1 MSRTVPKQVYFYSK
15 VFCVVLFTYCL
26 IELRL
31 NAEMARKWYHN
42 NWCGET
48 STMRPRLDQLTPLQ
62 GEPSECLYWV
72 GSVWDY
78 VFLTS
83 SAFHD
88 GWTLLHVGLVS
99 SVVLLIIVLLI
110 EISDRG
116 VL

>member
-1 MSRTVPKQVYFYSK
+1 MKFTIPKQVYFFSK

-31 NAEMARKWYHN
+31 NAGMARKWYYN
-42 NWCGET
+42 NWC
-48 STMRPRLDQLTPLQ
+48 PL
-62 GEPSECLYWV
+62 GEPCKYWV

-83 SAFHD
+83 SSFHD

-116 VL
+116 VR